1 MKREY
6 SLFLRDILEAMQRI
20 QEFIGDMTF
29 AEFLQD
35 DKTQSAIVR
44 KLEIIGEAVKKL
56 PPPVRKRYPAIP
68 WSSMAR
74 MRDRL
79 AHGYWVVDGEI
90 VWQVVKEE
98 LPALK
103 PQIEQVYASERGR
116 SLGSAG

>member
-56 PPPVRKRYPAIP
+56 PRPSANGIPP
-68 WSSMAR
+68 
-74 MRDRL
+74 
-79 AHGYWVVDGEI
+79 
-90 VWQVVKEE
+90 
-98 LPALK
+98 
-103 PQIEQVYASERGR
+103 
-116 SLGSAG
+116 SLGAVWPGCVTDLHMAIGWWMVRLCGKW